1 MLADAG
7 PPPTSW
13 DWNEGARD
21 ARPGLGSVRVLRGV
35 RDVRRHRGPDVHHL
49 NGDDLDL
56 SEAHLFSCGA
66 GDACETGWQP
76 EAALERARSG
86 IGLEAGFPYAPENQQ
101 CRDLEPVVK

>member
-1 MLADAG
+1 MLARATELEQDNGLLADAG

-13 DWNEGARD
+13 DWNERGHVTPARD
-21 ARPGLGSVRVLRGV
+21 QGACESCVAFATCAAIEARMSIISTGM
-35 RDVRRHRGPDVHHL
+35 H
-49 NGDDLDL
+49 LDL

-86 IGLEAGFPYAPENQQ
+86 IGLEAGFP
-101 CRDLEPVVK
+101 